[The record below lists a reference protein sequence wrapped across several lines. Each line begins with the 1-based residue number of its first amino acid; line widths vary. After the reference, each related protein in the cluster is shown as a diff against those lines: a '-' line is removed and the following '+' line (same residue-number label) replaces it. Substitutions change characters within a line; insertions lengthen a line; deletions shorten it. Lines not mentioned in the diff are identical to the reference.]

1 MSDKSFVGMVVCPI
15 CREPKHIVI
24 DRRLKN
30 TMDKYMWD
38 GSPELCDKCKQK
50 FKDENKVVVY
60 EADKT
65 DKGFNL
71 NGKYI
76 IISYDNLN
84 KDLLSEQHKKFI
96 EKERFMLIEPGS
108 FDAHNE
114 RMKNEERK
122 D

>member
-1 MSDKSFVGMVVCPI
+1 MSDKSFVGMVV

-30 TMDKYMWD
+30 TMDKY

-96 EKERFMLIEPGS
+96 EEERFMLIEP
-108 FDAHNE
+108 DAHNE